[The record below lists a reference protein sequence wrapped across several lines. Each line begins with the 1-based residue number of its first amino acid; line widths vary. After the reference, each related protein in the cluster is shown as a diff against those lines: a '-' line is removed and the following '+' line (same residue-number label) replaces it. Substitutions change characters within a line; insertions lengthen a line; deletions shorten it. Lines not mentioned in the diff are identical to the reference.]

1 MAPCS
6 TNRAASVADPT
17 GPARPSSGVCHIG
30 PGGSYAA
37 EVSSDSRPE
46 DVPDH
51 EREIEAIRREA
62 RQMAWV
68 YAAAGVFLVPWIVFL
83 AVTLP
88 RRDIDSHYDLAWV
101 GFDLLLAFVVI
112 RTAWYAFHI
121 DPRVQ
126 IPAVATAT
134 LLIVDAWFDVTT
146 SSNRNQVLEAAVMAV
161 CFEIPGALFSLYLVR
176 NGSTGS

>member
-1 MAPCS
+1 
-6 TNRAASVADPT
+6 
-17 GPARPSSGVCHIG
+17 
-30 PGGSYAA
+30 
-37 EVSSDSRPE
+37 
-46 DVPDH
+46 
-51 EREIEAIRREA
+51 
-62 RQMAWV
+62 MAWV

-88 RRDIDSHYDLAWV
+88 HRDVDSHYNLAWI
-101 GFDLLLAFVVI
+101 GFDLLLVFAVI

-176 NGSTGS
+176 RVNRQLSDLADFEHLIRARSHPLPDETPGVGSAGDGGDTGHDLV

>member
-1 MAPCS
+1 MG
-6 TNRAASVADPT
+6 R
-17 GPARPSSGVCHIG
+17 I
-30 PGGSYAA
+30 
-37 EVSSDSRPE
+37 
-46 DVPDH
+46 
-51 EREIEAIRREA
+51 
-62 RQMAWV
+62 
-68 YAAAGVFLVPWIVFL
+68 
-83 AVTLP
+83 
-88 RRDIDSHYDLAWV
+88 
-101 GFDLLLAFVVI
+101 DLLLAFAVI

-176 NGSTGS
+176 RVNRQLSDLADFEHLIRARNHPPPDGTPGTGWSGRWRRYGT